1 MTTQQHIKAYFAK
14 NPADVRKL
22 RVQRV
27 CLQSKA
33 FVVAGMV
40 DALHAE
46 LVNMGSKAKMTYR
59 QAAKL
64 ARCVDIENETYGWD
78 RTVSEMAEFIITEAK
93 QQAAA

>member
-22 RVQRV
+22 RVQRA
-27 CLQSKA
+27 CMEAKA
-33 FVVAGMV
+33 VVVAELV

-46 LVNMGSKAKMTYR
+46 LVKAGSAAKMSYR

-78 RTVSEMAEFIITEAK
+78 RTAEEMAAFVISESKRMA
-93 QQAAA
+93 